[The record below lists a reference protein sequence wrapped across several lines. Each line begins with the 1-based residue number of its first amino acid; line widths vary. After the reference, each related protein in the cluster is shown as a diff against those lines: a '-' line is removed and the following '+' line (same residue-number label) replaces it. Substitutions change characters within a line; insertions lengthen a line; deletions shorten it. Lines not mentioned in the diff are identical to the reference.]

1 MAPLEHQPSATH
13 TPAAEPQALPF
24 LPPGGG
30 VCLAAV
36 SGPGAPLVH
45 RTRSC
50 RPRRH
55 AESRAD
61 VPPVRRRGLVSP
73 AFIPTGCR
81 DSAPSDA
88 GPAPA
93 GPRPKRLPGPGL
105 TPPQTSARARVANSP
120 GYWRVTGT
128 RCPPTVGAGF
138 PPPCSGMSTGPA
150 VRQHFFLD
158 FFEKLFRGQVHIPIR
173 GIFPAIMGADGS
185 RAPGD
190 SRSGRGAAPVP
201 VRASGPPEANI
212 DRITV
217 ISPSLGF
224 HPMAPSGGKES
235 TQRRH

>member
-13 TPAAEPQALPF
+13 TPAAEPSGSAVSSPRRRC
-24 LPPGGG
+24 
-30 VCLAAV
+30 CLAAV
-36 SGPGAPLVH
+36 SGSGAPLVH

-55 AESRAD
+55 AEPRAD
-61 VPPVRRRGLVSP
+61 VPLVRRRGLVSP

-120 GYWRVTGT
+120 GRWRVTGT
-128 RCPPTVGAGF
+128 GCPPTVDAGF

-158 FFEKLFRGQVHIPIR
+158 FFGKLSAARFIYPNGVY
-173 GIFPAIMGADGS
+173 FP
-185 RAPGD
+185 
-190 SRSGRGAAPVP
+190 RSWEP
-201 VRASGPPEANI
+201 
-212 DRITV
+212 T
-217 ISPSLGF
+217 
-224 HPMAPSGGKES
+224 S
-235 TQRRH
+235 TA